1 MCECRHLLN
10 AIPLYLVS
18 GDNLYKRYTYC
29 YILTSHKST
38 TKMVFQRL
46 RNTKTYKH
54 SILSKL
60 ILIFRSLNVCYKGE
74 REGGMNKIRYP
85 SSTNRRPS
93 DAQLSS
99 QKSMSH
105 GSMAIPHPPSGITI
119 SGIPASWDPS
129 PEFRSGMLL
138 NSGSIDSPF
147 SSWTPQSKKSV
158 LSDGIEVSGMIE
170 NRGSS
175 CPIAFVSLVLP
186 LGIALSG
193 KRAVGPDTVEF

>member
-1 MCECRHLLN
+1 MCECRHLSN
-10 AIPLYLVS
+10 AITLYLVS
-18 GDNLYKRYTYC
+18 GDKLYIRCTYC
-29 YILTSHKST
+29 YILTSHKSIM
-38 TKMVFQRL
+38 KIVFQRL
-46 RNTKTYKH
+46 RNAKTYKH
-54 SILSKL
+54 SILSKP
-60 ILIFRSLNVCYKGE
+60 ILIFRSLNVCHKGE
-74 REGGMNKIRYP
+74 REGGMNKIRCP
-85 SSTNRRPS
+85 SSTKYRPS

-119 SGIPASWDPS
+119 SGIPASWDPN

-158 LSDGIEVSGMIE
+158 LSGGIEVSGMVE
-170 NRGSS
+170 NRGTS
-175 CPIAFVSLVLP
+175 CPIAFMSLVLP

-193 KRAVGPDTVEF
+193 GRAVGSDTVEF